1 MNNGMMDCSFNN
13 NLLRVSLNQN
23 QSASATDSL
32 EPCFP
37 TEIVSK
43 IFSSIPREL
52 ARWALV
58 SRSWKEW
65 AYEKSF
71 EIREAEEICDEKQWK
86 KYIGDP
92 GIQPHLP
99 LTLLKDY
106 DKNTHLLTFIPVTI
120 DGQPLTMRSIEIL
133 VRNPKNGGHAT
144 QYRDIW
150 DQIMPI
156 YGDTPNPKA
165 HWLLLKKDLF
175 EGTRSQPYEV
185 QKGIVEAHGMEVPEL
200 LGTIVSVFMRYVNTG
215 ERVYKAGDANELW
228 TYTRVK
234 EEIGIREKEKIRKL
248 QLVVGGFSAAGLY
261 VFSIRYGIGNVG
273 AAGARKSIGP

>member
-150 DQIMPI
+150 DQIMAT

-175 EGTRSQPYEV
+175 EGTRGEAYVV
-185 QKGIVEAHGMEVPEL
+185 QEGIVEDHGMEVSEL
-200 LGTIVSVFMRYVNTG
+200 LGTIESVFMRFVSKG
-215 ERVYKAGDANELW
+215 ECVYKAGEGDELW
-228 TYTRVK
+228 TYTCV
-234 EEIGIREKEKIRKL
+234 KEKIRKL
-248 QLVVGGFSAAGLY
+248 QLVVGGFSAAGLAVRNFDY
-261 VFSIRYGIGNVG
+261 DSVHVG

>member
-1 MNNGMMDCSFNN
+1 MKRAWDGCFDN
-13 NLLRVSLNQN
+13 NLSQFALNQN

-71 EIREAEEICDEKQWK
+71 DIREEEEICDEKQWK

-99 LTLLKDY
+99 LTLLKNY

-144 QYRDIW
+144 KYRHIW
-150 DQIMPI
+150 DEIMPI

-175 EGTRSQPYEV
+175 EGTRGKAYVV
-185 QKGIVEAHGMEVPEL
+185 QEGIVEDHGMEVSEL
-200 LGTIVSVFMRYVNTG
+200 LGTIESVFMRFVSKG
-215 ERVYKAGDANELW
+215 ECVYKAGEGDEWAS
-228 TYTRVK
+228 YTRVK
-234 EEIGIREKEKIRKL
+234 ENIGEY
-248 QLVVGGFSAAGLY
+248 QLVVGGFSAAGLDVY
-261 VFSIRYGIGNVG
+261 YYRYDSAYVG
-273 AAGARKSIGP
+273 AAGARKSIGTG

>member
-1 MNNGMMDCSFNN
+1 MKRAWDGCFDN
-13 NLLRVSLNQN
+13 NLSQIALNQN

-65 AYEKSF
+65 AYEKSL

-99 LTLLKDY
+99 LTLLKGY

-144 QYRDIW
+144 KYSYVW
-150 DQIMPI
+150 DKIMAT
-156 YGDTPNPKA
+156 YGDMPNPKA

-175 EGTRSQPYEV
+175 EGTKDQPYEV
-185 QKGIVEAHGMEVPEL
+185 QKGIVEAQGMEVSEL
-200 LGTIVSVFMRYVNTG
+200 FGTIMSVFMRYVSKG
-215 ERVYKAGDANELW
+215 ERVYKAGEGDELW
-228 TYTRVK
+228 TSTRVK
-234 EEIGIREKEKIRKL
+234 EKIGED
-248 QLVVGGFSAAGLY
+248 QLVVGGFSAAGL
-261 VFSIRYGIGNVG
+261 VLRVEQRRCWRGGRPEVHWHWVTW
-273 AAGARKSIGP
+273 PL